1 MEKYD
6 TKIENALNSFKK
18 GDYKA
23 AIKDFEEANAETPN
37 NPSILNNLGLCYA
50 NLADNERAEAYYL
63 EALKLDSKL
72 VQTYVNLSDIYY
84 KEKKIIDGINLL
96 ETAVTLM
103 PENTVLKNCLA
114 RFYIEDV
121 RYDLAINELSEIL
134 DMEPENVDAAWD
146 LANVLFET
154 GDYESAISNY
164 EIVLEKITD
173 NPVMYFQAASACEA
187 ADELDKAVSYHLKA
201 VSYNP
206 DFYPSY
212 KKLGILFSARGDK
225 ESAIEYFEEYLKY
238 ELPDDEKKTIEGV
251 LEKLKK

>member
-1 MEKYD
+1 MEKYE

-23 AIKDFEEANAETPN
+23 AIKDFEEVNSENPN
-37 NPSILNNLGLCYA
+37 NPNILNNLGLCYA
-50 NLADNERAEAYYL
+50 NLSDNERAEAYYL

-72 VQTYVNLSDIYY
+72 VQTYINLSDIYY

-134 DMEPENVDAAWD
+134 DIEPDNVDASWD

-154 GDYESAISNY
+154 GDYESAIANY
-164 EIVLEKITD
+164 ETVLEKITD
-173 NPVMYFQAASACEA
+173 NPVMYFQTACACEA
-187 ADELDKAVSYHLKA
+187 CDELDKAVSYHLKA

-225 ESAIEYFEEYLKY
+225 ESALEYFEEYLNHD
-238 ELPDDEKKTIEGV
+238 LPEEEAEQIKKVVEN
-251 LEKLKK
+251 LKK

>member
-1 MEKYD
+1 MENYD
-6 TKIENALNSFKK
+6 KKIENALNSFKK

-23 AIKDFEEANAETPN
+23 AIKGFEEINAESPN
-37 NPSILNNLGLCYA
+37 NPNILNNLGLCYA

-72 VQTYVNLSDIYY
+72 VQTYVNLSDVYY

-134 DMEPENVDAAWD
+134 DIEPNNADAAWD

-154 GDYESAISNY
+154 GDYESAIANY

-173 NPVMYFQAASACEA
+173 NPVMYFQTACACEA
-187 ADELDKAVSYHLKA
+187 ADELDKAMSYHLKA
-201 VSYNP
+201 ISYNP

-225 ESAIEYFEEYLKY
+225 ESAIEYFEDYLKY
-238 ELPDDEKKTIEGV
+238 ELPKDEVDTINKV
-251 LEKLKK
+251 LENLKR